1 LSRWREA
8 AKAYAFN
15 MKPAFTWSAI
25 AALVGAGAVLAAT
38 DFAKEGRAQPAGEA
52 AVKEETAAFD
62 ARLHRA
68 PLPRQIGGQ
77 PFAALNWAPPARR
90 VAPLPA
96 AEAALPQ
103 FPFRFAGRLEESG
116 GAVSLYLA
124 RGGDIFPIR
133 VGELLEG
140 FRIDALHGDRLDVT
154 FVAGGQ
160 RLSMLLS
167 SLTGAGDGAAAASG
181 PSDSGKLLSA
191 QSAVAERPGS
201 GAAAAAIPSQAQAAA
216 PAGSMR
222 PASVSPASTS
232 SSGRS
237 SSQTA
242 PLGETPTYSSMP
254 TDSAPLRSPRLG
266 VDPASSQRLGT
277 EAASS
282 RKLGL

>member
-15 MKPAFTWSAI
+15 VKPAFTWSAI

-77 PFAALNWAPPARR
+77 PFAALNWAPARR
-90 VAPLPA
+90 VQPLPA
-96 AEAALPQ
+96 ATAPLPPQ
-103 FPFRFAGRLEESG
+103 FPFRFAGHLKERG
-116 GAVSLYLA
+116 GAESLYLA
-124 RGGDIFPIR
+124 RGSDIFPIR

-201 GAAAAAIPSQAQAAA
+201 GAAAAALPSEAQAAA

-254 TDSAPLRSPRLG
+254 TDSAPLRSTRLG
-266 VDPASSQRLGT
+266 VSPGSSERLGT
-277 EAASS
+277 QPASS